1 MLAARQAFR
10 NVLRFE
16 EGQDRLVV
24 AVIEIVGLGK
34 GLGPWFAVTI
44 ADLQQPRS
52 VALVA
57 PVLHLLAAR
66 ELRAG
71 IRPAP
76 DGELK
81 SCGSALQTVVAL
93 PTCHALCPRSVP
105 NVWEESNEVTW
116 DVMRILLARSR
127 GCELHTTLW

>member
-1 MLAARQAFR
+1 MFAARQALR

-44 ADLQQPRS
+44 ADLQQPS
-52 VALVA
+52 PVALVA
-57 PVLHLLAAR
+57 PILHLLAAR

-76 DGELK
+76 DGELQA
-81 SCGSALQTVVAL
+81 CGSAFQTVVAL
-93 PTCHALCPRSVP
+93 LACHVLYPRSVL
-105 NVWEESNEVTW
+105 NVCEKSNEVTW
-116 DVMRILLARSR
+116 DVMGILFAQSI
-127 GCELHTTLW
+127 GCELHTAL

>member
-44 ADLQQPRS
+44 ADLQQPRP
-52 VALVA
+52 VALVS
-57 PVLHLLAAR
+57 PVLHLLATR

-71 IRPAP
+71 IGPAP
-76 DGELK
+76 DGELQA
-81 SCGSALQTVVAL
+81 CGSAFQTAVAL
-93 PTCHALCPRSVP
+93 LACHVLYPRSVP
-105 NVWEESNEVTW
+105 NVWGKFCEAIW
-116 DVMRILLARSR
+116 DVMGISSARSI
-127 GCELHTTLW
+127 GCELHATS